1 LENESTRL
9 LFQNRHLEKINE
21 NSIEMVDQ
29 TWIKIRINIINTVTE
44 AVEYEPQEGEY
55 EEK

>member
-1 LENESTRL
+1 
-9 LFQNRHLEKINE
+9 
-21 NSIEMVDQ
+21 MVDQ